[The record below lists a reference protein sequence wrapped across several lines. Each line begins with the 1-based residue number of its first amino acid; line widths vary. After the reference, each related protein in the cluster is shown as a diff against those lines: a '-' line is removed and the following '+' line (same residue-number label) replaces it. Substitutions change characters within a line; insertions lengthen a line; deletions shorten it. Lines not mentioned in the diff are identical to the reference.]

1 MLTTLKVDKNVQ
13 QWDFSSTINGLI
25 KWLDNLEM
33 IWECLTIISTTK
45 MTCPHNA
52 PTEMKV
58 YTPINRNFLNVIET
72 YFALLF
78 ETISLCSS
86 GYPQMLNP
94 LTSYSQVLR

>member
-1 MLTTLKVDKNVQ
+1 MLTTLKVEKNVQ

-58 YTPINRNFLNVIET
+58 YTPINRNVLGCYRNLL
-72 YFALLF
+72 YFAF
-78 ETISLCSS
+78 
-86 GYPQMLNP
+86 
-94 LTSYSQVLR
+94 